1 MLDKVNANAAEQITV
16 SPDQA
21 QYTIQNND
29 ALPNTL
35 AAQQAVTQPAITTTA
50 INNQLTDSQDWKD
63 YIGNPFRRS
72 DRKTMPYWAIEEM
85 MADPIYYTNANKYG
99 NELAQQG
106 EILYGAYRK
115 ADSWIGRLSDAYN
128 VARYNLRAAAA
139 RTDLSRAMEGGDAD
153 AIAKAQEIYDKEQ
166 KNIRTMG
173 LKYDSD
179 FWNNMMDITASMA
192 RNPEVFAIGIGAGI
206 LTGGATTPAA
216 ATALQLGATA
226 SQAAVIFS
234 DTYRIE
240 TGGVLQQL
248 DVEHPELSEQEKY
261 KLASQAGLINAT
273 IESVPMLIGAGL
285 TARSAATLREATK
298 QVVLKSKLPEK
309 LATSSVFLKALG
321 DELQKKTVGGI
332 FLDRLADGALEG
344 AQEIIQDAVQKAAI
358 RAVEEQDRSV
368 IGMTLEDLNEFLSAE
383 NPLDEQYADKV
394 DTFVNVG
401 LGSFLLG
408 APFAMVDAA
417 SSRRPQNVREKLQGV
432 QTNVLFLNGLRRW
445 AQGAEVA
452 KSSPETVTKK
462 LQEEIKLG
470 TIDSKIYLDKKQ
482 VLKLMESDPDVA
494 KALHNLGIEEALQES
509 EENGGVVGV
518 DFLKYEEQVIRG
530 ADDTL
535 FQKIRDITSA
545 SPTNLSQAAFIEQLS
560 TDQAAVEEIKR
571 AREQPDSVYNQ
582 TYNQLLAM
590 PGWDERSAEAYAA
603 MMQLAT
609 NRIGAFRLVSSTG
622 EQVFQNIEIRQ
633 GFSTGTQVAPAT
645 QTTEQPEQTPSLFD
659 LRNTTQTNLQLF
671 GGTQS
676 FVQTLAFDAAK
687 SSPALVPAGE
697 EDGIAYDARDFSAAV
712 GDEIDALR
720 SEDSYPRGR
729 PKPFFEPNSPIRQAA
744 KKWLTEDPVV
754 RTYYERARQE
764 AADFESALGAERAAE
779 AGEAKQSIG
788 DTIVVDGKER
798 PTKNSNGDLI
808 ATNEES
814 LINFWRWFGDSKVVD
829 EQGRPLVV
837 YHGTDAPDIEEFRG
851 DAFFF
856 SRFSDIAG
864 SYGASYSEE
873 RQEGVEPNIYSVY
886 LRTTNPLDI
895 RELGALKAVLDKIG
909 AREDHAY
916 RAMGRLLSG
925 MQFEELPEEE
935 AKGYSGLAQYQNTI
949 WTSLYLTYQQDI
961 IDYAKQN
968 GYDGI
973 LDLEQSNLGGWSYEG
988 FIVFEPT
995 QIKSV
1000 DNLGTWSPTDNRILH
1015 QFVGENANLEKEAP
1029 ELAKRLARAKEMEAE
1044 GKSDEEIFNE
1054 AHVRIGADGRLRVQ
1068 ISDKDA
1074 KIKNIK
1080 RRKDGRMPAVSL
1092 DKGMTLGD
1100 ILDHPLLFALYPRLK
1115 NIPVQFKGNS
1125 SYLSQD
1131 PITGEIKFINFRTSE
1146 SEKSFIHSVLHETQH
1161 AIQNIESWSRGGQQK
1176 GRQASGRKV
1185 YERWKL
1191 LEEISPML
1199 KKAGVGGY
1207 WNVTTS
1213 GQFDFIEPDESRA
1226 MQDSPAVKEL
1236 EAKDKDFAAKIAR
1249 LRELNS
1255 ELEQADSSDSRVRYM
1270 RLFAEA
1276 EARLTEKLAGKSQEE
1291 LDTLDPYGYFDVTE
1305 FVVRDRAGTYL
1316 GTKRAPANKQTTG
1329 EFTITISP
1337 EATEAIVGDKDEA
1350 GWFRMEGDKLV
1361 IGITPNANPTTLA
1374 HEIFHMFSVSMQQA
1388 FNSGEMTDYWKKQ
1401 VQNLAKTVGA
1411 EFQTDPVDPTVQR
1424 LILTDEQEEKAANMF
1439 LQYIKEGKIKNR
1451 EVAPLF
1457 AYMQQAFTRILRAL
1471 GLTDK
1476 LSKESEEL
1484 FDSLFRAQN
1493 DVEEE
1498 QKLAGLIAFEKP
1510 EDADQE
1516 LYDFYVGVMLS
1527 SRAKAAQNLVRKW
1540 FAIDKYK
1547 QGKEYDAIRK
1557 ATYARFYAQ
1566 AQESM
1571 VYDIIRTINDLGG
1584 DPAAALGVLTE
1595 RYPDANITLD
1605 FLQNL
1610 LETTPSIEDE
1620 VTRLTEEAMEE
1631 HVRKEFKITDEEL
1644 ALRVSRNRDKVKA
1657 LVAEGVLRN
1666 GGTMKEFEAA
1676 YKRANDAAQK
1686 QMEKTSIK
1694 RLLDKSYWNT
1704 LEARIVERYAYALAN
1719 KDNDGIM
1726 EERYNQAVVNLI
1738 KIRAVGYESRVQK
1751 LVAFATKLRTN
1762 QKEDAYTAE
1771 AWDLLQT
1778 IIEKFGFKVT
1788 ATRRS
1793 PAPLGEKLRQWIE
1806 NQERTTFTTV
1816 GPLINFLPMLQ
1827 KGHDGTIMGMNVKTF
1842 DQLEA
1847 VLDTIDAIASKEF
1860 YLIGENERIFLG
1872 EMSKATSD
1880 HFDNKGLKPFEGELK
1895 SSFFHKI
1902 SRWRNPE
1909 PLLKAIFPQTVML
1922 KIWYPLI
1929 NAKAQANN
1937 KEKQWI
1943 ERYRIARG
1951 KISLSS
1957 EKHTYSNGV
1966 QLSNAEVA
1974 DLFLAMGTQ
1983 HAYENFLKKHGI
1995 DATQAETVISEALTA
2010 TPALE
2015 NFVKEVWAIFGESTD
2030 LLNDEYQKRNNKL
2043 FVKKEPRAFTINGVQ
2058 FEGGYVPEMK
2068 NINNTSMPWEP
2079 ASPSKEM
2086 GDIKNEKEIVKAADG
2101 DVKSIVDHMERTLML
2116 FARQAYLPLAY
2127 NNAAKFMNN
2136 TNVRAVIGTKAA
2148 AFIDDWMQTGFK
2160 STPED
2165 TTGVARP
2172 IMSATTM
2179 AALGGRFMQGLVQLS
2194 GVIPAAIHVGAGNFL
2209 GSAMKALA
2217 NPRRFLRA
2225 IETAR
2230 SKSSYMESRYED
2242 PVSTLFGT
2250 SITEQI
2256 SLEGSKGK
2264 WVIGGAQKLLMA
2276 YITYFDAI
2284 VSNITWDAAYTKAI
2298 DGGLSEEEAVLEAD
2312 SAVRITQTDSM
2323 QATRATALN
2332 SPLAR
2337 ALTPFSS
2344 YIMGMQSQAF
2354 ALWTGNEKMKAVEFA
2369 LGYIVIST
2377 LVESLAKEASEGAD
2391 DDDDK
2396 EYIERALNRWYNE
2409 IIGTT
2414 GSTFVP
2420 FANMGGVVSKKI
2432 AAGIERGITDE
2443 NQIFERYGL
2452 SVPMIQ
2458 YLDRIPTSAYNLAAG
2473 MTSGDDEY
2481 FVKSMT
2487 SASGLISRGFEK
2499 QLKKMLED

>member
-1 MLDKVNANAAEQITV
+1 MLDKVLANAAEQIAV
-16 SPDQA
+16 SPDQS
-21 QYTIQNND
+21 QYTIQNQD
-29 ALPNTL
+29 VLPGNT
-35 AAQQAVTQPAITTTA
+35 AEQQSIIQPSVTTAA
-50 INNQLTDSQDWKD
+50 INNQLSDNQDWKE
-63 YIGNPFRRS
+63 YLSNPFRRS
-72 DRKTMPYWAIEEM
+72 DRKTMPFWAIEDM
-85 MADPIYYTNANKYG
+85 MADPVYYATANKYG
-99 NELAQQG
+99 NELRQQG
-106 EILYGAYRK
+106 DIMYGAYRK
-115 ADSWIGRLSDAYN
+115 ADSWLGRLSDAYN
-128 VARYNLRAAAA
+128 VARYNLRASAA
-139 RTDLSRAMEGGDAD
+139 RTDLSRALQTGDEE
-153 AIAKAQEIYDKEQ
+153 AIAKAQEIYDQEQ
-166 KNIRTMG
+166 RNIRTQG

-179 FWNNMMDITASMA
+179 FWNSMMDITASMA
-192 RNPEVFAIGIGAGI
+192 RNPEVFLIGIGAGI

-216 ATALQLGATA
+216 VTALQLAATA
-226 SQAAVIFS
+226 EQAAVIFA

-248 DVEHPELSEQEKY
+248 DVESPGLSEEEKY
-261 KLASQAGLINAT
+261 NIAAQAGLINAT

-298 QVVLKSKLPEK
+298 QVVLKSKLPTK
-309 LATSSVFLKALG
+309 LATSAVFLKALG

-332 FLDRLADGALEG
+332 FLNRLADGALEG
-344 AQEIIQDAVQKAAI
+344 VQEVIQDAVQKAAI
-358 RAVEEQDRSV
+358 RAVQEGDRSIV
-368 IGMTLEDLNEFLSAE
+368 GLTLEDLNEFMSAE
-383 NPLDEQYADKV
+383 NPLDPKYADKI

-408 APFAMVDAA
+408 APFAVVDTA

-432 QTNVLFLNGLRRW
+432 QTNLSFLNGLRRW
-445 AQGAEVA
+445 AQGSEVA
-452 KSSPETVTKK
+452 KSSPQTITKK
-462 LQEEIKLG
+462 LQNEIKLG
-470 TIDSKIYLDKKQ
+470 TIDGKIYLDKKQ

-494 KALHNLGIEEALQES
+494 KALHNLDIEAALQES

-518 DFLKYEEQVIRG
+518 DFLKYEEQIIRG

-560 TDQAAVEEIKR
+560 TDQTAVEEIKR

-582 TYNQLLAM
+582 TYNQLIAM
-590 PGWDERSAEAYAA
+590 PGWDEKSAEAYAA
-603 MMQLAT
+603 MMQLAL

-622 EQVFQNIEIRQ
+622 EQVFQNVEVRQ
-633 GFSTGTQVAPAT
+633 GFSTGTQVVPATQRSTT
-645 QTTEQPEQTPSLFD
+645 QTTEQSEPTLSVQDLRDKTQTSITLFGNTSKFAGEQAYKAASENPSLIP
-659 LRNTTQTNLQLF
+659 T
-671 GGTQS
+671 
-676 FVQTLAFDAAK
+676 
-687 SSPALVPAGE
+687 GE
-697 EDGIAYDARDFSAAV
+697 EQGIPYDANDFGAAV
-712 GDEIDALR
+712 NDEIDSLR
-720 SEDSYPRGR
+720 SETSFPRGR
-729 PKPFFEPNSPIRQAA
+729 PQARFEEDSPIRQAA
-744 KKWLTEDPVV
+744 RKWLAEDPVGQKMV
-754 RTYYERARQE
+754 
-764 AADFESALGAERAAE
+764 ADAKEHATEIDLALEAERATE
-779 AGEAKQSIG
+779 AGATKQAIG

-808 ATNEES
+808 ADNKES

-829 EQGRPLVV
+829 KQGRPRVM
-837 YHGTDAPDIEEFRG
+837 YHGSMNKF
-851 DAFFF
+851 DAFRKPAEDDGIYFGPE
-856 SRFSDIAG
+856 SEAVG
-864 SYGASYSEE
+864 YGKELYAVYLSIQNPRVATYSEE
-873 RQEGVEPNIYSVY
+873 TETIPEMKKNGF
-886 LRTTNPLDI
+886 D
-895 RELGALKAVLDKIG
+895 
-909 AREDHAY
+909 
-916 RAMGRLLSG
+916 G
-925 MQFEELPEEE
+925 MFI
-935 AKGYSGLAQYQNTI
+935 S
-949 WTSLYLTYQQDI
+949 DM
-961 IDYAKQN
+961 DYYIA
-968 GYDGI
+968 
-973 LDLEQSNLGGWSYEG
+973 
-988 FIVFEPT
+988 FEPT

-1000 DNLGTWSPTDNRILH
+1000 DNLGTWSPTDERMLH

-1054 AHVRIGADGRLRVQ
+1054 THVHIGADGRLRVQ

-1092 DKGMTLGD
+1092 DRGMTLGD

-1161 AIQNIESWSRGGQQK
+1161 AIQNIESWARGGQQK
-1176 GRQASGRKV
+1176 GRQASGKKV

-1226 MQDSPAVKEL
+1226 LQDSPAVKEL

-1291 LDTLDPYGYFDVTE
+1291 LDALDPYGYFDVTE

-1316 GTKRAPANKQTTG
+1316 GTRKAPANKQKVG
-1329 EFTITISP
+1329 EFTITLSP
-1337 EATEAIVGDKDEA
+1337 EATEAVTGGKDEA

-1388 FNSGEMTDYWKKQ
+1388 FNSGEMTEYWKKQ
-1401 VQNLAKTVGA
+1401 VNNLAKMVGA
-1411 EFQTDPVDPTVQR
+1411 EFQTDPADPTVQR
-1424 LILTDEQEEKAANMF
+1424 LFLTDKQEEKAANMF
-1439 LQYIKEGKIKNR
+1439 LQYIKEGKIQNR

-1457 AYMQQAFTRILRAL
+1457 AYMQQAFARICRAL
-1471 GLTDK
+1471 GLTGK
-1476 LSKESEEL
+1476 LSKESMEL

-1493 DVEEE
+1493 DIEEE

-1510 EDADQE
+1510 EGADQE
-1516 LYDFYVGVMLS
+1516 LYDFYVGTMLS
-1527 SRAKAAQNLVRKW
+1527 SRAKAAQNLVKKW
-1540 FAIDKYK
+1540 YAIEKFKQGEKYK
-1547 QGKEYDAIRK
+1547 AKRRDVFAAIYK
-1557 ATYARFYAQ
+1557 Q

-1571 VYDIIRTINDLGG
+1571 VYDILRTIEDFGG
-1584 DPAAALGVLTE
+1584 DPAAALGTLTE
-1595 RYPDANITLD
+1595 RYPDANLTLD
-1605 FLQNL
+1605 FLENL
-1610 LETTPSIEDE
+1610 KATTPTLEQE
-1620 VTRLTEEAMEE
+1620 VTRLTEEKMEE
-1631 HVRKEFKITDEEL
+1631 YVRDEFKITDEEL

-1657 LVAEGVLRN
+1657 LIAEGVLRS
-1666 GGTMKEFEAA
+1666 GGGMAEFEAA
-1676 YKRANDAAQK
+1676 YKKANDAAEK
-1686 QMEKTSIK
+1686 QMGKTSIK
-1694 RLLDKSYWNT
+1694 RLLDKDYWNT

-1719 KDNDGIM
+1719 KDTDGMM

-1751 LVAFATKLRTN
+1751 LIAFATKLRTN
-1762 QKEDAYTAE
+1762 QKKDEYTAE
-1771 AWDLLQT
+1771 AWDLLQS

-1793 PAPLGEKLRQWIE
+1793 AAPLAEKLRAWIE

-1816 GPLINFLPMLQ
+1816 GPLMNFLPMLQ
-1827 KGHDGTIMGMNVKTF
+1827 KGFDGTIMGMEVKTF
-1842 DQLEA
+1842 DQLDA
-1847 VLDTIDAIASKEF
+1847 VLDTIDSIASKEYF
-1860 YLIGENERIFLG
+1860 LIGENEKIFLG
-1872 EMSKATSD
+1872 SMSDATGE
-1880 HFDNKGLKPFEGELK
+1880 HFKNKGIKPFDGDLK
-1895 SSFFHKI
+1895 SNFFHKI

-1909 PLLKAIFPQTVML
+1909 PILKAIFPESVML

-1929 NAKAQANN
+1929 NAKALANN

-1943 ERYRIARG
+1943 ERYRKVRG

-1983 HAYENFLKKHGI
+1983 HAFENFCMKFGI
-1995 DATQAETVISEALTA
+1995 SATQAETVVSEALTA
-2010 TPALE
+2010 TPELE
-2015 NFVKEVWAIFGESTD
+2015 NFVKEVWAIYAESTD
-2030 LLNDEYQKRNNKL
+2030 LLNDEYQKRNNKI
-2043 FVKKEPRAFTINGVQ
+2043 FVKKEPRAFTINGIQ
-2058 FEGGYVPEMK
+2058 FEGGYVPETK
-2068 NINNTSMPWEP
+2068 DISNTAMPWEP
-2079 ASPSKEM
+2079 QAPSQEM
-2086 GDIKNEKEIVKAADG
+2086 GDIKNEKEIVKQADG
-2101 DVKSIVDHMERTLML
+2101 EVKSIVDNMERTFML
-2116 FARQAYLPLAY
+2116 FARQAYLPLAF

-2136 TNVRAVIGTKAA
+2136 TNVRGIIGTKAS

-2160 STPED
+2160 SVPAD

-2194 GVIPAAIHVGAGNFL
+2194 GIIPAMIHVGASNFL
-2209 GSAMKALA
+2209 GAAAKNLA
-2217 NPRRFLRA
+2217 NPKAFIKA

-2230 SKSSYMESRYED
+2230 GKSDYMKSRYED
-2242 PVSTLFGT
+2242 PVSALFGT
-2250 SITEQI
+2250 SIGEQV
-2256 SLEGSKGK
+2256 SLEGGKGK
-2264 WVIGGAQKLLMA
+2264 WAVKGAQKLLMA

-2284 VSNITWDAAYTKAI
+2284 VSNMTWDAAYTKAL
-2298 DGGLSEEEAVLEAD
+2298 DSGLTEQEAVLEAD

-2354 ALWTGNEKMKAVEFA
+2354 ALWTGNDKMKAVEFA

-2377 LVESLAKEASEGAD
+2377 FIESLAKEAGEGG

-2396 EYIERALNRWYNE
+2396 EYIERALHRWYNE

-2414 GSTFVP
+2414 GSTAVP
-2420 FANMGGVVSKKI
+2420 FANMGGVVGKKI
-2432 AAGIERGITDE
+2432 AAGIERGVTGE
-2443 NQIFERYGL
+2443 NEVFERYGL

-2473 MTSGDDEY
+2473 ISSGDDEY

-2487 SASGLISRGFEK
+2487 SASGLVSRGFEK
-2499 QLKKMLED
+2499 HLKKMLED

>member
-29 ALPNTL
+29 VLPTTL

-179 FWNNMMDITASMA
+179 FWNGMMDITASMA

-206 LTGGATTPAA
+206 LTGGASTPAA

-248 DVEHPELSEQEKY
+248 DIEHPELSEQEKY

-344 AQEIIQDAVQKAAI
+344 AQEVIQDAVQKAAI

-368 IGMTLEDLNEFLSAE
+368 VGMTLEDLNEFLSAE

-432 QTNVLFLNGLRRW
+432 QTNVSFLNGLRRW

-470 TIDSKIYLDKKQ
+470 TIDSKIYLDKRQ

-494 KALHNLGIEEALQES
+494 KALHNLDIEAALQES

-560 TDQAAVEEIKR
+560 TDQTAVEEIKR

-582 TYNQLLAM
+582 TYNQLLTM
-590 PGWDERSAEAYAA
+590 PGWDEKSAEAYAA

-622 EQVFQNIEIRQ
+622 EQVFQNVEIRQ
-633 GFSTGTQVAPAT
+633 GFSTGTQAAPAT
-645 QTTEQPEQTPSLFD
+645 QTSTAQTTEQPEQTSSVQDLRDKTQTSIILFGNTSKFAGEQAYKAASENPSLIP
-659 LRNTTQTNLQLF
+659 T
-671 GGTQS
+671 
-676 FVQTLAFDAAK
+676 
-687 SSPALVPAGE
+687 GE
-697 EDGIAYDARDFSAAV
+697 EQGVPYDANDFGAAV
-712 GDEIDALR
+712 NDEIDSLR
-720 SEDSYPRGR
+720 SETSFPRGR
-729 PKPFFEPNSPIRQAA
+729 PQARFEEGSPIRQAA
-744 KKWLTEDPVV
+744 RKWLAKDPVGQKMV
-754 RTYYERARQE
+754 
-764 AADFESALGAERAAE
+764 ADAKEHATEIDLALEAERAAE
-779 AGEAKQSIG
+779 AGATKQAVG

-808 ATNEES
+808 ATTEEG
-814 LINFWRWFGDSKVVD
+814 LIEFWQWFGESKAVD

-837 YHGTDAPDIEEFRG
+837 YHGTNKDFGELDVAMSNNGSLGRGLYFFDKRSEAEKHGSRVISAYLKIEKPVKQKKTVKATREAFQGGDFDGVIFRMG
-851 DAFFF
+851 D
-856 SRFSDIAG
+856 G
-864 SYGASYSEE
+864 SIGELAVKNQSQV
-873 RQEGVEPNIYSVY
+873 RQI
-886 LRTTNPLDI
+886 D
-895 RELGALKAVLDKIG
+895 D
-909 AREDHAY
+909 
-916 RAMGRLLSG
+916 GR
-925 MQFEELPEEE
+925 
-935 AKGYSGLAQYQNTI
+935 
-949 WTSLYLTYQQDI
+949 
-961 IDYAKQN
+961 
-968 GYDGI
+968 
-973 LDLEQSNLGGWSYEG
+973 GG
-988 FIVFEPT
+988 
-995 QIKSV
+995 
-1000 DNLGTWSPTDNRILH
+1000 RILH

-1054 AHVRIGADGRLRVQ
+1054 THVHIGADGRLRVQ

-1080 RRKDGRMPAVSL
+1080 RRKDGRMQAVSL

-1100 ILDHPLLFALYPRLK
+1100 ILDHPFLFELYPRLK
-1115 NIPVQFKGNS
+1115 DIPVQFKGNS

-1131 PITGEIKFINFRTSE
+1131 PFSGEIKFINFRTSE
-1146 SEKSFIHSVLHETQH
+1146 GEKSFIHSVLHETQH
-1161 AIQNIESWSRGGQQK
+1161 AIQNIEGWARGGQAQ
-1176 GRQASGRKV
+1176 GRQASGDLV
-1185 YERWKL
+1185 WERWKL
-1191 LEEISPML
+1191 LQEVSTTL
-1199 KKAGVGGY
+1199 KNAGVGGY
-1207 WNVTTS
+1207 WNVTT
-1213 GQFDFIEPDESRA
+1213 GGRFDFIEPDEFRA

-1236 EAKDKDFAAKIAR
+1236 EAKDKDFATKVAR
-1249 LRELNS
+1249 LRELN
-1255 ELEQADSSDSRVRYM
+1255 EKLERSDSSDARIKYM

-1291 LDTLDPYGYFDVTE
+1291 LDALDPYGYFDVSE
-1305 FVVRDRAGTYL
+1305 FIVRDRDGSSL
-1316 GTKRAPANKQTTG
+1316 GTRKAPANKQATG
-1329 EFTITISP
+1329 EFTITVSP

-1510 EDADQE
+1510 EGADQE

-1657 LVAEGVLRN
+1657 LIAEGVLRN
-1666 GGTMKEFEAA
+1666 GGTMKEFEVA

-1694 RLLDKSYWNT
+1694 RLLDKNYWNT

-1778 IIEKFGFKVT
+1778 IVEKFGFKVT

-1880 HFDNKGLKPFEGELK
+1880 HFDNKGLKPFDGELK

-1995 DATQAETVISEALTA
+1995 DATQAETVVSEALTA

-2015 NFVKEVWAIFGESTD
+2015 NFVKEVWAIFSESTD
-2030 LLNDEYQKRNNKL
+2030 LLNDEYQKRNNKI
-2043 FVKKEPRAFTINGVQ
+2043 FVKKEPRAFTINGIQ
-2058 FEGGYVPEMK
+2058 FDGGYVPEMK

-2209 GSAMKALA
+2209 GAATKALA

-2230 SKSSYMESRYED
+2230 SKSAYMESRYED
-2242 PVSTLFGT
+2242 PVSVLFGT
-2250 SITEQI
+2250 SITEQV
-2256 SLEGSKGK
+2256 SLEGGK
-2264 WVIGGAQKLLMA
+2264 AKWAVKGAQKLLMA

-2298 DGGLSEEEAVLEAD
+2298 DAGLSEEEAVLEAD

-2377 LVESLAKEASEGAD
+2377 LVESLAKEAGEGAD

-2473 MTSGDDEY
+2473 VTSGDDEY
-2481 FVKSMT
+2481 FVKGMT